1 MDPFFSCRMTG
12 RARMAR
18 HSARAAVAFAAAP
31 LVPRPAAAGASR
43 CLPLVTVAPSAFVAG
58 APLWA
63 TPPARLGRR
72 TARSPPA
79 TMQVNSDP
87 KPVQDYFKYLQN
99 ELPPATK
106 DMPSTIVGTGRIGS
120 LLAKYGEGRDTIIGR
135 GDTIPA
141 DGTGPIYVCT
151 RAEDLEAVITACPKG
166 RRDDLVFLQNGML
179 EPILRKYSLVD
190 NTRANLYL
198 AVPKLGKPPIDGITA
213 SHPDGLTAA
222 HGKWAG
228 SLQGRLAEANMS
240 CRILHERDFQRSTL
254 EKLIWISAYNLVG
267 AIYGGVSMGEV
278 ATRYATDVDAM
289 VTELGTM
296 VRFTLTVGML
306 PRLEERQ
313 REYALSVKDFP
324 TSLKEFEFRNG
335 YFYKYSMLA
344 REKGFPDPTPM
355 HTDFLEEGKKL
366 GRIDW

>member
-1 MDPFFSCRMTG
+1 MVPLGSP
-12 RARMAR
+12 AAMAR
-18 HSARAAVAFAAAP
+18 GSARSAMGFAAAP
-31 LVPRPAAAGASR
+31 L
-43 CLPLVTVAPSAFVAG
+43 
-58 APLWA
+58 
-63 TPPARLGRR
+63 
-72 TARSPPA
+72 
-79 TMQVNSDP
+79 VNSDP

-106 DMPSTIVGTGRIGS
+106 DMPSTIIGNGRIGN

-135 GDTIPA
+135 GDSIPTEG
-141 DGTGPIYVCT
+141 DGPIYVCT
-151 RAEDLEAVITACPKG
+151 RAEDLEAIIAACPES

-179 EPILRKYSLVD
+179 EPILRKYSLVE

-198 AVPKLGKPPIDGITA
+198 AVPKMGATPIDGITA
-213 SHPDGLTAA
+213 SHPDGLTSAN
-222 HGKWAG
+222 GKWAG
-228 SLQGRLAEANMS
+228 ALQGRLAEANLS

-278 ATRYATDVDAM
+278 ASRYSTDVDAM

-313 REYALSVKDFP
+313 REYALTVKDFP